1 MKKFSIA
8 VHGGAGNIL
17 SEKMTPELEQQYHAA
32 LREALQLANDCLAN
46 GGQAYEAVEI
56 AVVSLEDSELF
67 NAGKGSVFAHNGRHI
82 LEASIMEG
90 KDLNA
95 GSVAGLQHVRNPV
108 RLASKVMMNSSHVM
122 LIGAGAEGFAREN
135 NVELVENDWFS
146 TDFRKMQL
154 ERIRETPD
162 IDLDHLGLAGEKKFG
177 TVGAV
182 AMDQHGNLAAATST
196 GGVTNKRWGRVGDS
210 PLIGCGTYAE
220 NGYAAVS
227 TTGYGEVFIRKA
239 VAHDVIARMKYGGQ
253 SLAEVIQAL
262 VHEDLPTA
270 GGDGG
275 LIAIDHEGNIQ
286 YAFNTKG
293 MYRGHMANGEVH
305 TAIFAE

>member
-1 MKKFSIA
+1 MKEFSIA

-17 SEKMTPELEQQYHAA
+17 SEKMTPDLEEQYHAA
-32 LREALQLANDCLAN
+32 LENALKVGRECLEKGGLA
-46 GGQAYEAVEI
+46 QEAVEI
-56 AVVSLEDSELF
+56 AVADLEDCELF

-90 KDLNA
+90 NGLLA
-95 GSVAGLQHVRNPV
+95 GSVADLQHVRNPIK
-108 RLASKVMMNSSHVM
+108 LARQVMLNSNHVM
-122 LIGAGAEGFAREN
+122 LIGAGAEAFAREN
-135 NVELVENDWFS
+135 NIELVKNNWFS

-162 IDLDHLGLAGEKKFG
+162 IDLDHLGLAGEKKYG

-182 AMDQHGNLAAATST
+182 ARDKHGNLAAATST

-253 SLAEVIQAL
+253 SLQEVLDAL
-262 VHEDLPTA
+262 IHEDLPPA

-275 LIAIDHEGNIQ
+275 LIAIDANGEVGF
-286 YAFNTKG
+286 AFNTRG
-293 MYRGHMANGEVH
+293 MYRGYAYENEVH
-305 TAIFAE
+305 TSIFAD

>member
-1 MKKFSIA
+1 LGHECLEK
-8 VHGGAGNIL
+8 GG
-17 SEKMTPELEQQYHAA
+17 
-32 LREALQLANDCLAN
+32 LAH
-46 GGQAYEAVEI
+46 EAVEL
-56 AVVSLEDSELF
+56 AVVNLEDCELF
-67 NAGKGSVFAHNGRHI
+67 NAGKGSVFAHNGMHI
-82 LEASIMEG
+82 LEASIMDG
-90 KDLNA
+90 KDLMA
-95 GSVAGLQHVRNPV
+95 GSVAGLRHVRNPV
-108 RLASKVMMNSSHVM
+108 QLARKVMIDSPHVM
-122 LIGAGAEGFAREN
+122 LIGAGAELFAREN
-135 NVELVENDWFS
+135 NIELVDNDWFS

-182 AMDQHGNLAAATST
+182 AKDKQGNLAAATST

-210 PLIGCGTYAE
+210 PLIACGTYAE

-253 SLAEVIQAL
+253 SLEQAL
-262 VHEDLPTA
+262 QALIHEDLPLA

-275 LIAIDHEGNIQ
+275 LIAIDQEGNIQ
-286 YAFNTKG
+286 FAFNTRG
-293 MYRGHMANGEVH
+293 MYRGYAYGDEIY
-305 TAIFAE
+305 TGIFQD